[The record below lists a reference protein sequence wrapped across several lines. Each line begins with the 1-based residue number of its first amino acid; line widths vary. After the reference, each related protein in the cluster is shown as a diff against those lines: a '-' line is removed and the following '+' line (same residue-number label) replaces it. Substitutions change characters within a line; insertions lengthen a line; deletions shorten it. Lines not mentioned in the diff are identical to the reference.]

1 MTHPAGAMLL
11 RAVRDLTD
19 ATGDGAVSATTMIA
33 AGLRRAA
40 DVCGASPARRVA
52 LARGL
57 ESPELSALVFDA
69 MKRLEITV
77 PVPVPGAA
85 VETRGDGED
94 GWSAEDRF
102 RAAIRAATATAFAG
116 AAAPSAA
123 RKLTAIVT
131 TLVANAT
138 RASGARRR
146 GEECSVHEI
155 VSRLARDPP
164 VIAVRGASVEHSVL
178 VEGVVFSV
186 GLRKL
191 PGDRRRGLDGATL
204 VAALVGEAFDEI
216 APGTFEPG
224 SIAFD
229 PTAAARDDRDLA
241 RDDGRVRR
249 ALGSFADLPR
259 VAAESRA
266 AVLARRG
273 VGLLLCS
280 EALSPVAAK
289 ALADAGVLAAHLVP
303 DHEIRAACA
312 AMGGALPAASAS
324 SSALETCDVR
334 PADGVAERALPGGR
348 LVTHVRVPGAFHAI
362 ARGPGPESSANHAEL
377 IRRGVRV
384 AAAALDPFASE
395 SSEARG
401 ARRRVA
407 DAGRRR
413 TRKGGEG
420 GEGEGE
426 GGEGGGGGAA
436 SLVPGCGACEAVIH
450 AAATRALRGG
460 RGGEGDLALALD
472 VLSAM
477 AKAAAVAVARAT
489 ASPAAYSGKQR
500 FSDADDSGGG
510 FADPARAANRAALAL
525 LARNAALL
533 DAAETSSDDAS
544 GATRAGGDGDR
555 LRAVG
560 RVCLARAPETLHPG
574 TAAAIFDAPPPPE
587 AFAGDP
593 GDGSRRVPHGG
604 VDADP
609 AEAAALEPFA
619 GKFACVAAA
628 VAATAAAT
636 RAAAT
641 ARARRLEARDRRRLG
656 GVRRRGGGD
665 ASDDDDDDDDG
676 DGESA
681 DDSADD
687 S

>member
-1 MTHPAGAMLL
+1 
-11 RAVRDLTD
+11 
-19 ATGDGAVSATTMIA
+19 
-33 AGLRRAA
+33 
-40 DVCGASPARRVA
+40 
-52 LARGL
+52 
-57 ESPELSALVFDA
+57 

-77 PVPVPGAA
+77 PVPAPGAA

-138 RASGARRR
+138 RASGAQRR
-146 GEECSVHEI
+146 GEERSVHEI

-500 FSDADDSGGG
+500 CSDADDSGGG
-510 FADPARAANRAALAL
+510 LRGPRARGEPRGARASRA
-525 LARNAALL
+525 
-533 DAAETSSDDAS
+533 
-544 GATRAGGDGDR
+544 
-555 LRAVG
+555 
-560 RVCLARAPETLHPG
+560 
-574 TAAAIFDAPPPPE
+574 
-587 AFAGDP
+587 
-593 GDGSRRVPHGG
+593 
-604 VDADP
+604 
-609 AEAAALEPFA
+609 
-619 GKFACVAAA
+619 
-628 VAATAAAT
+628 
-636 RAAAT
+636 
-641 ARARRLEARDRRRLG
+641 
-656 GVRRRGGGD
+656 
-665 ASDDDDDDDDG
+665 
-676 DGESA
+676 
-681 DDSADD
+681 
-687 S
+687 